1 MKKLHD
7 LKVMCES
14 LGLEPIP
21 TRHRL
26 NPDRYELSV
35 NDCIK
40 AIQDYYINLWKS
52 EGRYSKGI
60 DFMIK
65 HKTPML
71 ATLLSSQSEALQKEV
86 WSEYSDKWIFERK
99 YNGVRLIL
107 FYDEDIQ
114 KLEIFT
120 RGLDESTMLPI
131 SYTKAFNVMLLN
143 SIKSINL
150 HSFVLDT
157 ELVFKNDAINEDI
170 NTFFEDTI
178 VNKEVFSPDDVKFI
192 LLDCLVSGGEDITN
206 LSYRTRKSLFNY
218 FFDLNLCYTFEP
230 VETISSIE
238 SKEEFY
244 YKIVDSGGEGVVVK
258 DLNSKYGFKRSTS
271 WLKIKPISI
280 GTVNLNDTLDAY
292 VSGFLVGDNNMIS
305 ALLFSIGVDNQ
316 GTVEYDKL
324 FCKLG
329 VSRDLSVKLTRYA
342 DDGSI
347 ILNEGFYHHVA
358 EFVCDGLNSN
368 LEMIHPRLI
377 VWRLDKS
384 FDKCVYDLTYLSS
397 MKCGD

>member
-14 LGLEPIP
+14 LGLNPKP
-21 TRHRL
+21 TKHRL

-35 NDCIK
+35 NDCVK
-40 AIQDYYINLWKS
+40 AIQEHFINLWKS
-52 EGRYSKGI
+52 EGRYTKGL
-60 DFMIK
+60 DFMIT

-71 ATLLSSQSEALQKEV
+71 ATLLSSQSEDLQNDV
-86 WSEYSDKWIFERK
+86 WSEYSDRWVFERK

-107 FYDEDIQ
+107 FYDEDTQ
-114 KLEIFT
+114 KLEVFT
-120 RGLDESTMLPI
+120 RGLDDYTMLPL

-143 SIKSINL
+143 SIKSLNL

-157 ELVFKNDAINEDI
+157 ELVFKNDSINEDI

-192 LLDCLVSGGEDITN
+192 LLDCLVSGGEDITD
-206 LSYRTRKSLFNY
+206 LSYRTRKEMFSY
-218 FFDLNLCYTFEP
+218 FFRLDLCYKFEP

-244 YKIVDSGGEGVVVK
+244 YKIVDSDGEGVVVK
-258 DLNSKYGFKRSTS
+258 DLNSKYEFKRSTS
-271 WLKIKPISI
+271 WLKIKPTIS
-280 GTVNLNDTLDAY
+280 GTVNLSDTLDAY

-305 ALLFSIGVDNQ
+305 TLLFSIGVDNQ
-316 GTVEYDKL
+316 GVIEYDKL

-329 VSRDLSVKLTRYA
+329 VSRELSVKLTRYS

-347 ILNEGFYHHVA
+347 ILNDGFYHHVA

-397 MKCGD
+397 MKRGD

>member
-14 LGLEPIP
+14 LGLNPKP
-21 TRHRL
+21 TKHRL

-35 NDCIK
+35 NDCVK
-40 AIQDYYINLWKS
+40 AIQEHFINLWKS
-52 EGRYSKGI
+52 EGRYTKGL
-60 DFMIK
+60 DFMIT

-71 ATLLSSQSEALQKEV
+71 ATLLSSQSEDLQNDV
-86 WSEYSDKWIFERK
+86 WSEYSDRWVFERK

-107 FYDEDIQ
+107 FYDEDTQ
-114 KLEIFT
+114 KLEVFT
-120 RGLDESTMLPI
+120 RGLDDYTMLPL

-143 SIKSINL
+143 SIKSLNL

-157 ELVFKNDAINEDI
+157 ELVFKNDSINEDI

-192 LLDCLVSGGEDITN
+192 LLDCLVSGGEDITD
-206 LSYRTRKSLFNY
+206 LSYRTRKEMFSY
-218 FFDLNLCYTFEP
+218 FFRLDLCYTFEP

-258 DLNSKYGFKRSTS
+258 DLNSKYEFKRSTS
-271 WLKIKPISI
+271 WLKIKPTIS
-280 GTVNLNDTLDAY
+280 GTVNLSDTLDAY

-305 ALLFSIGVDNQ
+305 TLLFSIGVDNQ
-316 GTVEYDKL
+316 GAIEYDKL

-329 VSRDLSVKLTRYA
+329 VSRELSVKLTRYS

-347 ILNEGFYHHVA
+347 ILNDGFYHHVA

>member
-14 LGLEPIP
+14 LGLNPKP
-21 TRHRL
+21 TKHRL

-35 NDCIK
+35 NDCVK
-40 AIQDYYINLWKS
+40 AIQEHFINLWKS
-52 EGRYSKGI
+52 EGRYTKGL
-60 DFMIK
+60 DFMIT

-71 ATLLSSQSEALQKEV
+71 ATLLSSQSEDLQNDV
-86 WSEYSDKWIFERK
+86 WSEYSDRWVFERK

-107 FYDEDIQ
+107 FYDEDTQ
-114 KLEIFT
+114 KLEVFT
-120 RGLDESTMLPI
+120 RGLDDYTMLPL

-143 SIKSINL
+143 SIKSLNL

-157 ELVFKNDAINEDI
+157 ELVFKNDSINEDI

-192 LLDCLVSGGEDITN
+192 LLDCLVSGGEDITD
-206 LSYRTRKSLFNY
+206 LSYRTRKEMFSY
-218 FFDLNLCYTFEP
+218 FFKLDLCYVFEP

-258 DLNSKYGFKRSTS
+258 DLNSKYEFKRSTS
-271 WLKIKPISI
+271 WLKIKPVSS
-280 GTVNLNDTLDAY
+280 GTINLSDTLDAY

-305 ALLFSIGVDNQ
+305 TLLFSVGVDNQ
-316 GTVEYDKL
+316 GVIEYDKL

-329 VSRDLSVKLTRYA
+329 VSRELSVKLTRYS

-358 EFVCDGLNSN
+358 EFVCDGLNTN
-368 LEMIHPRLI
+368 LEMIHPRLV

-384 FDKCVYDLTYLSS
+384 FDKCVYDLNYLSS